1 MRLPPTNAF
10 SSTQNSLFCNFITL
24 IETHLKLRM
33 IGQPMIDG
41 KKNKAV
47 SSLIMKSLAAEDN
60 RRALAL

>member
-1 MRLPPTNAF
+1 
-10 SSTQNSLFCNFITL
+10 
-24 IETHLKLRM
+24 M

-60 RRALAL
+60 RRALTL